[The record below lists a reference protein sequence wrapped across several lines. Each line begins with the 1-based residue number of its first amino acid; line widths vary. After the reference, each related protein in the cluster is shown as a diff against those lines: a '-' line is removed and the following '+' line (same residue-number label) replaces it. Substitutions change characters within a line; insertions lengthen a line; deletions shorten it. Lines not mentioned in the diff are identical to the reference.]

1 MKHGFYFAQTSWSQ
15 EFRKSLAKCFVTDSN
30 GINWATGTRETLTF
44 KIVSSYMPGSFF
56 FLDLSHSPQGL
67 ISSIAYPYGLGFSQF
82 GGLRAFALLKWRL
95 ASKRQEA
102 GMPDQLRKMPE
113 TRRTSL
119 PPYSIG
125 QSSHRTPPDLGAGD
139 LDSAL
144 C

>member
-1 MKHGFYFAQTSWSQ
+1 MGFILLKLLEVKNSGRAWLDVL
-15 EFRKSLAKCFVTDSN
+15 SLIHMVS
-30 GINWATGTRETLTF
+30 TGQLEPEKPLTF

-125 QSSHRTPPDLGAGD
+125 QSSHRTCPDLGAGD

>member
-1 MKHGFYFAQTSWSQ
+1 MGFILLKLLGVKNSGRAWLNVL
-15 EFRKSLAKCFVTDSN
+15 SLIQMVSTGQLGNWDQRNPHFQDCFF
-30 GINWATGTRETLTF
+30 I
-44 KIVSSYMPGSFF
+44 MPGSFF